1 MAIVNDEQ
9 VMKVLRQYNPWWR
22 MPSAIKEES
31 KPQKRLAYYEA
42 LKILTHKSIRRFVVL
57 SGMRRVGKTTILY
70 QMIEHLID
78 EGVNPRNILYVT
90 FDNPILKLIHAEHVL
105 SIYEGMY
112 PLEGIRYI
120 FFDEVQYT
128 ENWELWMKVIYDSRK
143 EVRLT
148 ATGSASPILEK
159 GAADKWYRPLER
171 SENPHHVLL

>member
-1 MAIVNDEQ
+1 MAIVNDKQ

-22 MPSAIKEES
+22 VPAAIQEMNKS
-31 KPQKRLAYYEA
+31 QKRLAYYEA
-42 LKILTHKSIRRFVVL
+42 LRMMTHKSIRRFVIL

-70 QMIEHLID
+70 QMIGHLIH

-90 FDNPILKLIHAEHVL
+90 FDNPILKLVHAEHVL

-112 PLEGIRYI
+112 PLEGIRYV

-128 ENWELWMKVIYDSRK
+128 ENWELWMKVIYDSRQDI
-143 EVRLT
+143 RLA

-159 GAADKWYRPLER
+159 GAAGC
-171 SENPHHVLL
+171 